1 MFMRRREFITLL
13 GGAAAWPL
21 AASAQQPSM
30 PVIGLLQSTGPEEA
44 AAHVAAFRK
53 GLSETGYEEGRNVK
67 IEYRWAGYDN
77 AKLPELAADLVRRR
91 VAVIAAPAS
100 TPAALAAKAST
111 TTIPVVFSIGTDPV
125 EIGLVPS
132 LNRPGNNVTGFTTM
146 NSQLTGRQ
154 LGLLHELLPS
164 AASFAVLINPSNRA
178 GTIVTKDAQEAGA
191 ALGRQIV
198 MLTADSPRAIIA
210 AFAALKANHADGLLV
225 SADIVFDSHP
235 TLIATLAAR
244 DLVPTISFDRS
255 FAEAGGLMSYGTSV
269 ADAVRQTGILVGRIL
284 KGEKPADMPVARP
297 TKFEFV
303 INLLTATVIGLD
315 VPATLTARADEV
327 IE

>member
-1 MFMRRREFITLL
+1 
-13 GGAAAWPL
+13 
-21 AASAQQPSM
+21 M

-111 TTIPVVFSIGTDPV
+111 RTIPVVFSIGTDPV

-132 LNRPGNNVTGFTTM
+132 LNRPGSNVTGLTSM
-146 NSQLTGRQ
+146 NIQHTGKQ
-154 LGLLHELLPS
+154 LGLLHELS

-269 ADAVRQTGILVGRIL
+269 ANAIRQTGILVGRIL

>member
-1 MFMRRREFITLL
+1 
-13 GGAAAWPL
+13 
-21 AASAQQPSM
+21 
-30 PVIGLLQSTGPEEA
+30 
-44 AAHVAAFRK
+44 
-53 GLSETGYEEGRNVK
+53 VK

-132 LNRPGNNVTGFTTM
+132 LNRPGSNVTGLTSM
-146 NSQLTGRQ
+146 NIQHTGKQ
-154 LGLLHELLPS
+154 LGLLQELLPS
-164 AASFAVLINPSNRA
+164 AASFAVLINPGNRA
-178 GTIVTKDAQEAGA
+178 GTIVTKDAQRAGA

-198 MLTADSPRAIIA
+198 MLTADNPRAIIA

-269 ADAVRQTGILVGRIL
+269 ANAIRQTGILVGRIL

>member
-1 MFMRRREFITLL
+1 MREVTE
-13 GGAAAWPL
+13 PD
-21 AASAQQPSM
+21 S
-30 PVIGLLQSTGPEEA
+30 
-44 AAHVAAFRK
+44 
-53 GLSETGYEEGRNVK
+53 
-67 IEYRWAGYDN
+67 
-77 AKLPELAADLVRRR
+77 ADLVRRR

-125 EIGLVPS
+125 EIGLVS
-132 LNRPGNNVTGFTTM
+132 T
-146 NSQLTGRQ
+146 
-154 LGLLHELLPS
+154 
-164 AASFAVLINPSNRA
+164 ASFAVLINPSNSA

-244 DLVPTISFDRS
+244 DFVPTISFDR
-255 FAEAGGLMSYGTSV
+255 ARL
-269 ADAVRQTGILVGRIL
+269 R
-284 KGEKPADMPVARP
+284 KPVD
-297 TKFEFV
+297 
-303 INLLTATVIGLD
+303 
-315 VPATLTARADEV
+315 
-327 IE
+327 